1 MRRVGR
7 GDKVSPPAEQTQVSS
22 TIIIQTSYIFALGM
36 GLRRSKRSR
45 MLTAIDKDVTGYIAM
60 CVLLIS

>member
-1 MRRVGR
+1 MKFVY
-7 GDKVSPPAEQTQVSS
+7 VAV
-22 TIIIQTSYIFALGM
+22 IFALGR

-45 MLTAIDKDVTGYIAM
+45 MVTAIDKDVTGYIAM